1 MAIGIS
7 QWIGAL
13 VRHNVYA
20 NTILFQVAAR
30 LSIEELEAATS
41 PSRESAFR
49 LLVHLATVE
58 DNYLSQV
65 TGASRLFGQGTVSS
79 LEGLLALVPEHN
91 RRLVEFGSSSS
102 DGDFERVVEFGFSNG
117 AHLRYPA
124 WQLITQALMHST
136 QHRGELSILLSEL
149 GHPLPIDDLI
159 VSFTEESGQPWPF
172 KTK

>member
-7 QWIGAL
+7 QWIGPL

-20 NTILFQVAAR
+20 NSVLFQVAGR
-30 LSIEELEAATS
+30 LSLEELDAATS
-41 PSRESAFR
+41 PSRDSAFR
-49 LLVHLATVE
+49 LLVHLASVE

-65 TGASRLFGQGTVSS
+65 LGASRLFGQGPISS
-79 LEGLLALVPEHN
+79 LEGLLAIVPQHH
-91 RRLVEFGSSSS
+91 RRLVEYVTSSS
-102 DGDFERVVEFGFSNG
+102 DGDLERVVEFGFSNG
-117 AHLRYPA
+117 ARLRYPA

-159 VSFTEESGQPWPF
+159 VSLTEESGQPWPF
-172 KTK
+172 KTT